1 MGCSVRLTVVRRERT
16 RTRRGSGRQVGL
28 DAISPNE
35 WLSFLK
41 NMIRVIGL
49 QENPAV
55 DMHCYENLPALSSC
69 QN

>member
-1 MGCSVRLTVVRRERT
+1 V
-16 RTRRGSGRQVGL
+16 
-28 DAISPNE
+28 
-35 WLSFLK
+35 
-41 NMIRVIGL
+41 L

>member
-1 MGCSVRLTVVRRERT
+1 MLRCHGLFRSFDCRQMRENPHPEA
-16 RTRRGSGRQVGL
+16 SWIGRHIAERI
-28 DAISPNE
+28 AIISQ
-35 WLSFLK
+35 K
-41 NMIRVIGL
+41 HDRVIVL